1 MLPDKYE
8 RTIKRMTKIETG
20 IKKAIKNDPIIEIIV
35 IMDTISI
42 MLNESTEII
51 RRGST
56 ISRKLLLLLL
66 VNENE
71 VLRIIEGKNHLKG
84 LI

>member
-20 IKKAIKNDPIIEIIV
+20 IKKAIKNDQIIEIIV

-71 VLRIIEGKNHLKG
+71 VLRIIEGKNH
-84 LI
+84 INSE

>member
-8 RTIKRMTKIETG
+8 STIKRMTNIETG

-35 IMDTISI
+35 IMDTIRI

-51 RRGST
+51 RIGST
-56 ISRKLLLLLL
+56 IRRKLLLLFL

-71 VLRIIEGKNHLKG
+71 VLRIIEGKKSP
-84 LI
+84 